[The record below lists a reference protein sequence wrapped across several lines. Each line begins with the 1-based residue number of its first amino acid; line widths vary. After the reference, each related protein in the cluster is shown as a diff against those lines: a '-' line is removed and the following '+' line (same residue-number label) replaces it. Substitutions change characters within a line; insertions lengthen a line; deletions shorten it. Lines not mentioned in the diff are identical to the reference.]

1 LHPLWL
7 PPEKFM
13 FVVDGPIA
21 KTGSWPK
28 LLCEVMDYDTLS
40 EDDGMGNANLDI
52 SKLHSIANGRGF
64 VHI

>member
-1 LHPLWL
+1 
-7 PPEKFM
+7 M